1 VLKRLIPLLILALGG
16 LVFIYLKMTAPAPT
30 EVTAAER
37 SWRVTSMPVELAS
50 HRPVVPLYGSVVAPD
65 LITVTAP
72 LAARV
77 SMRPVHDGQRVAE
90 GELLVALDEADVQPP
105 LTQARAEVA
114 DLEAQIESE
123 QIGYANDQQA
133 LRREQAI
140 LDNALRRLERAQSLA
155 SRNLLAQSELDD
167 ARDGEDQARL
177 TVANRQRLLDE
188 HPTRLKRLQA
198 QLERAR
204 AGLEV
209 AERDAARSRV
219 MAPFDGVITR
229 IEAAPGDR
237 VASGAALLSLY
248 PLSGLELR
256 ARVPN
261 RYQDD
266 ILTALREG
274 QPLWARVPERDIEL
288 RLQRLA
294 GEGDPAGTE
303 AILSIAPVL
312 SPTLSPTLVTTTRT
326 TTPLATTAEGGLVRP
341 GNMLSVLLELPP
353 VPNTLAVPY
362 STLYGNDT
370 LYLVNDDDR
379 LERLNVTVLGETIPG
394 AVEQNDAAKN
404 ETVKDDSAMR
414 SRERWLLVKSD
425 ALASGQ
431 RVVTTHLP
439 NAVDGLLVD
448 DGKSAAVSDE
458 ESTP

>member
-1 VLKRLIPLLILALGG
+1 MLKRFIPLLILVLGG
-16 LVFIYLKMTAPAPT
+16 LVFLYLKMTAPAPT
-30 EVTAAER
+30 EVSAEER
-37 SWRVTSMPVELAS
+37 SWRVTSMSVELAS

-77 SMRPVHDGQRVAE
+77 AMRPVHDGQRVAE

-114 DLEAQIESE
+114 DLDAQLESE

-140 LDNALRRLERAQSLA
+140 LDNALRRLERARSLA
-155 SRNLLAQSELDD
+155 SRNLLSQSELDD

-204 AGLEV
+204 AGLDV

-237 VASGAALLSLY
+237 VASGAALLSIY
-248 PLSGLELR
+248 PVTGLELR

-274 QPLWARVPERDIEL
+274 LPLRARVSERDIEL
-288 RLQRLA
+288 RLERLA

-303 AILSIAPVL
+303 AILSVASSLKNPLTTSL
-312 SPTLSPTLVTTTRT
+312 STTVER
-326 TTPLATTAEGGLVRP
+326 GLLRP
-341 GNMLSVLLELPP
+341 GSMLSVLLELPP
-353 VPNTLAVPY
+353 VANTLAVPY

-379 LERLNVTVLGETIPG
+379 LERLSVTVLGETVPG
-394 AVEQNDAAKN
+394 AAEQDDAEKD
-404 ETVKDDSAMR
+404 ETVTDDTTMPSG
-414 SRERWLLVKSD
+414 ERWLLVASG

-448 DGKSAAVSDE
+448 DGNSTAASSGE

>member
-1 VLKRLIPLLILALGG
+1 MFKRFIPLLILVLGG
-16 LVFIYLKMTAPAPT
+16 LVFLYLKMTAPAPT
-30 EVTAAER
+30 EVTAEER
-37 SWRVTSMPVELAS
+37 SWRVTSMPVELKS

-77 SMRPVHDGQRVAE
+77 AMRPVHDGQRVAE

-114 DLEAQIESE
+114 DLEAQLESE

-140 LDNALRRLERAQSLA
+140 LDNAQRRLERAQSLA
-155 SRNLLAQSELDD
+155 SRNLLSQSELDD

-177 TVANRQRLLDE
+177 TLANRQRLIDE

-204 AGLEV
+204 AGLGI

-229 IEAAPGDR
+229 IEVAPGDR
-237 VASGAALLSLY
+237 VASGADLLSVY
-248 PLSGLELR
+248 PLTGLELR

-266 ILTALREG
+266 ILSALREG
-274 QPLWARVPERDIEL
+274 QPLWARVPERDMAL
-288 RLQRLA
+288 RLERLA

-303 AILSIAPVL
+303 AILSVAS
-312 SPTLSPTLVTTTRT
+312 SP
-326 TTPLATTAEGGLVRP
+326 ATTALSTTVPDTTAEAGLVRP
-341 GNMLSVLLELPP
+341 GSILSVLLELPP
-353 VPNTLAVPY
+353 VANTLAVPY

-370 LYLVNDDDR
+370 LYLVNEDDR
-379 LERLNVTVLGETIPG
+379 LERLSVTVLGETVPRAAEQEGG
-394 AVEQNDAAKN
+394 ATDE
-404 ETVKDDSAMR
+404 AMTA
-414 SRERWLLVKSD
+414 SGERWLLVRSD
-425 ALASGQ
+425 SLASGQ

-448 DGKSAAVSDE
+448 DGTSAAAAGDE

>member
-1 VLKRLIPLLILALGG
+1 MFKRFIPLLILVLGG
-16 LVFIYLKMTAPAPT
+16 LVFLYLKMTAPAPT
-30 EVTAAER
+30 EVSAEER
-37 SWRVTSMPVELAS
+37 SWRVTSMPVELTS

-77 SMRPVHDGQRVAE
+77 AMRPVHDGQRVAE

-114 DLEAQIESE
+114 DLEAQLESE

-140 LDNALRRLERAQSLA
+140 LDNAQRRLERAQSLA
-155 SRNLLAQSELDD
+155 SRNLLSQSELDD

-177 TVANRQRLLDE
+177 TVANRQRLIDE

-204 AGLEV
+204 AGLAI
-209 AERDAARSRV
+209 AERDAARSLV

-229 IEAAPGDR
+229 IEVAPGDR
-237 VASGAALLSLY
+237 VASGADLLSVY
-248 PLSGLELR
+248 PLTGLELR

-266 ILTALREG
+266 ILSALREG
-274 QPLWARVPERDIEL
+274 QPLWARVPERDMAL
-288 RLQRLA
+288 RLERLA

-303 AILSIAPVL
+303 AILSVAPVFA
-312 SPTLSPTLVTTTRT
+312 PTLSPTLVTTTRT
-326 TTPLATTAEGGLVRP
+326 TTPLATTAEAGLVRP
-341 GNMLSVLLELPP
+341 GTMLSVLLELPP
-353 VPNTLAVPY
+353 VANTLAVPY

-370 LYLVNDDDR
+370 LYLVNEDDR
-379 LERLNVTVLGETIPG
+379 LERLSVTVLGETVPRAAEQEGG
-394 AVEQNDAAKN
+394 ATDE
-404 ETVKDDSAMR
+404 AMTA
-414 SRERWLLVKSD
+414 SGERWLLVRSD
-425 ALASGQ
+425 SLASGQ

-448 DGKSAAVSDE
+448 DGTSAAAAGDE

>member
-1 VLKRLIPLLILALGG
+1 MFKRFIPLLILVLGG
-16 LVFIYLKMTAPAPT
+16 LVFLYLKMTAPAPT
-30 EVTAAER
+30 EVTAEER
-37 SWRVTSMPVELAS
+37 SWRVTSMPVELKS

-77 SMRPVHDGQRVAE
+77 AMRPVHDGQRVAE

-114 DLEAQIESE
+114 DLEAQLESE

-140 LDNALRRLERAQSLA
+140 LDNAQRRLERAQSLA
-155 SRNLLAQSELDD
+155 SRNLLSQSELDD

-177 TVANRQRLLDE
+177 TVANRQRLIDE

-204 AGLEV
+204 AGLGI

-237 VASGAALLSLY
+237 VASGADLLSVY
-248 PLSGLELR
+248 PLTGLELR

-266 ILTALREG
+266 ILSALREG
-274 QPLWARVPERDIEL
+274 QPLWARVPERDMAL
-288 RLQRLA
+288 RLERLA

-303 AILSIAPVL
+303 AILSVAPA
-312 SPTLSPTLVTTTRT
+312 
-326 TTPLATTAEGGLVRP
+326 LATTALSTEALSTPAFANTAEGGLVRP
-341 GNMLSVLLELPP
+341 GSMLSVLLELPP
-353 VPNTLAVPY
+353 VANTLAVPY

-370 LYLVNDDDR
+370 LYLVNEDDR
-379 LERLNVTVLGETIPG
+379 LERLSVTVLGETVPRAAEQEGG
-394 AVEQNDAAKN
+394 ATDE
-404 ETVKDDSAMR
+404 AMTA
-414 SRERWLLVKSD
+414 SGERWLLVRSD
-425 ALASGQ
+425 SLASGQ

-448 DGKSAAVSDE
+448 DGTSAAAAGDE

>member
-1 VLKRLIPLLILALGG
+1 VFKRFIPLLILVLGG
-16 LVFIYLKMTAPAPT
+16 LVFLYLKMTAPAST
-30 EVTAAER
+30 EVTAEER
-37 SWRVTSMPVELAS
+37 SWRVTSMPVELKS

-77 SMRPVHDGQRVAE
+77 AMRPVHDGQRVAE

-114 DLEAQIESE
+114 DLEAQLESE

-140 LDNALRRLERAQSLA
+140 LDNAQRRLERAQSLA
-155 SRNLLAQSELDD
+155 SRNLLSQSELDD

-177 TVANRQRLLDE
+177 TVANRQRLIDE

-204 AGLEV
+204 AGLGI

-237 VASGAALLSLY
+237 VASGADLLSVY
-248 PLSGLELR
+248 PLTGLELR

-266 ILTALREG
+266 ILSALREG
-274 QPLWARVPERDIEL
+274 QPLWARVPERDMAL
-288 RLQRLA
+288 RLERLA

-303 AILSIAPVL
+303 AILSVAPA
-312 SPTLSPTLVTTTRT
+312 
-326 TTPLATTAEGGLVRP
+326 LATTALSTTAPDTTAEAGLVRP
-341 GNMLSVLLELPP
+341 GSILSVLLELPP
-353 VPNTLAVPY
+353 VANTLAVPY

-370 LYLVNDDDR
+370 LYLVNEDDR
-379 LERLNVTVLGETIPG
+379 LERLSVTVLGETVPRAAEQEGG
-394 AVEQNDAAKN
+394 ATDE
-404 ETVKDDSAMR
+404 AMTA
-414 SRERWLLVKSD
+414 SGERWLLVRSD

-448 DGKSAAVSDE
+448 DGTSAAAAGDE

>member
-1 VLKRLIPLLILALGG
+1 MFKRFIPLLILVLGG
-16 LVFIYLKMTAPAPT
+16 LVFLYLKMTAPAPT
-30 EVTAAER
+30 EVTAEER
-37 SWRVTSMPVELAS
+37 SWRVTSMPVELKS

-77 SMRPVHDGQRVAE
+77 AMRPVHDGQRVAE

-114 DLEAQIESE
+114 DLEAQLESE

-140 LDNALRRLERAQSLA
+140 LDNAQRRLERAQSLA
-155 SRNLLAQSELDD
+155 SRNLLSQSELDD

-177 TVANRQRLLDE
+177 TVANRQRLIDE

-204 AGLEV
+204 AGLGI

-237 VASGAALLSLY
+237 VASGADLLSVY
-248 PLSGLELR
+248 PLTGLELR

-266 ILTALREG
+266 ILSALREG
-274 QPLWARVPERDIEL
+274 QPLWARVPERDMAL
-288 RLQRLA
+288 RLERLA

-303 AILSIAPVL
+303 AILSVA
-312 SPTLSPTLVTTTRT
+312 PTLATTALSTEALS
-326 TTPLATTAEGGLVRP
+326 TPAFANTAEGGLVRP
-341 GNMLSVLLELPP
+341 GSMLSVLLELPP
-353 VPNTLAVPY
+353 VANTLAVPY

-370 LYLVNDDDR
+370 LYLVNEDDR
-379 LERLNVTVLGETIPG
+379 LERLSVTVLGETVPRAAEQEGG
-394 AVEQNDAAKN
+394 ATDE
-404 ETVKDDSAMR
+404 AMTA
-414 SRERWLLVKSD
+414 SGERWLLVRSD

-448 DGKSAAVSDE
+448 DGTSAAAAGDE